1 MKPRTLAI
9 IVVPIVAGLFAAA
22 AATSSTRRGARRLA
36 RVPEGWRRL
45 FQSEVTPELEGAA
58 VRILNARRMARES
71 VAPGVLIPFAVAGV
85 EYAALFETH
94 PGRVAH
100 AGVALLVRDSVLPPL
115 NPHVPLSP
123 HLTP

>member
-1 MKPRTLAI
+1 MKGRTLAI
-9 IVVPIVAGLFAAA
+9 VVVPLVAGLIAAA
-22 AATSSTRRGARRLA
+22 AATSSRRGPRARLP

-45 FQSEVTPELEGAA
+45 FQSEVTPELEREA
-58 VRILNARRMARES
+58 VRLLNARRLARES
-71 VAPGVLIPFAVAGV
+71 VAPGVLIPFSVGGG
-85 EYAALFETH
+85 EYAAFFETH

-100 AGVALLVRDSVLPPL
+100 PGVALLVRDSVLPPL